1 MLQADTNIKYVKG
14 VGEARAKL
22 FAKLGVETVS
32 DLVHLYPRQYKD
44 FSNVVSIADAP
55 IGENCIIRAVV
66 DHSPVEHR
74 IRKGMTLYKTVA
86 TDGRDVIH
94 LTFFNN
100 PYITRTLKEGEE
112 YLFCGK
118 ISFSYGSYEMSA
130 PIVEPLSSIGT
141 LKPVYPQTAGLTS
154 KTIERVVSNALTVY
168 SPDYD
173 IIPKPIKEEYKL
185 CSLGYALHNVHFPKT
200 QKDIDIARRR
210 LMFEE
215 LLVLQLGMGKLRER
229 NRGYTP
235 FKLRDCY
242 SQAFE
247 ATLPFKMTNAQV
259 NAVADCIRDMGL
271 NEPMNRLLQGDVG
284 SGKTCVAASVIF
296 SAKLNGMQSALMV
309 PTSILATQH
318 YNTMCKLFEGVNEK
332 DKFEVALLTGST
344 KAKEKEEI
352 KRRVKNGE
360 IDLLIGTHAIIQEN
374 VEFARLGLVVTDEQH
389 RFGVRQRMTLKNK
402 GSNPH
407 TLVMSATP
415 IPRTLALIVY
425 GDLDISVLNELP
437 PGRQK
442 IDTYVVD
449 ETYHERV
456 YNYIK
461 KHLDQG
467 LQAYIVCPLVE
478 ESETVE
484 LTSATEYAQKL
495 KNESFKDYSVGLLHG
510 KMKPKDKERVMADF
524 ASGKVQLLVSTT
536 VIEVGVDVPNAVVMV
551 IENAERFGLSQLHQ
565 LRGRVGRGKNKSSC
579 ILISNAT
586 GDNSKK
592 RLEIMRTSNDGFKIA
607 EEDLKL
613 RGPGDFFGQKQH
625 GLPEMRIAD
634 MLEDVVL
641 CNQSREAAKRI
652 LSEDPQLEKEENQA
666 LNREIQLLF
675 KDSTYNLD

>member
-1 MLQADTNIKYVKG
+1 MLQADTDIKYVKG

-22 FAKLGVETVS
+22 FAKLGVETVE

-44 FSNVVSIADAP
+44 FSKVFSIANAP
-55 IGENCIIRAVV
+55 IGESCIIRAIV
-66 DHSPVEHR
+66 DHSPVENR

-86 TDGRDVIH
+86 TDGRDIVH

-100 PYITRTLKEGEE
+100 PYITRTLKTGEE

-118 ISFSYGSYEMSA
+118 LGMSYGSYEMSA
-130 PIVEPLSSIGT
+130 PTVEPLSALGT

-154 KTIERVVSNALTVY
+154 KVIERVMANALTVY

-173 IIPKPIKEEYKL
+173 IVPKSVREKYKL
-185 CSLGYALHNVHFPKT
+185 CTLGYALHNVHFPKT
-200 QKDIDIARRR
+200 AKDAEFARRR
-210 LMFEE
+210 LIFEE
-215 LLVLQLGMGKLRER
+215 LLVLQLGMGKLKER
-229 NRGYTP
+229 NRGYTR
-235 FKLRDCY
+235 FKLRECY

-247 ATLPFKMTNAQV
+247 ATLPFKMTNAQI
-259 NAVADCIRDMGL
+259 NAVADCVRDMGL

-296 SAKLNGMQSALMV
+296 NAKLNDMQSALMV

-318 YNTMCKLFEGVNEK
+318 YHTMCKLFEGLHES
-332 DKFEVALLTGST
+332 DKFEIALLTGST
-344 KAKEKEEI
+344 KPKEKEEI

-374 VEFARLGLVVTDEQH
+374 VEFMRLGLVVTDEQH
-389 RFGVRQRMTLKNK
+389 RFGVRQRMALKNK
-402 GSNPH
+402 GNNPH

-425 GDLDISVLNELP
+425 GDLDISVLDELP

-449 ETYHERV
+449 ESYHERV

-484 LTSATEYAQKL
+484 LTSAIEYAEKL
-495 KNESFKDYSVGLLHG
+495 KNESFREYSVGLLHG
-510 KMKPKDKERVMADF
+510 KMKPKEKEKVMADF
-524 ASGKVQLLVSTT
+524 TSGKVQLLVSTT

-565 LRGRVGRGKNKSSC
+565 LRGRVGRGKHKSSC

-586 GDNSKK
+586 GDTSKR

-634 MLEDVVL
+634 MLDDVVL
-641 CNQSREAAKRI
+641 CNQSREAAKEI
-652 LSEDPQLEKEENQA
+652 LSTDPQLEKDENRA
-666 LNREIQLLF
+666 LNKAVADLF
-675 KDSTYNLD
+675 KSDTYNLD

>member
-1 MLQADTNIKYVKG
+1 MLQADTSIKYVKG

-44 FSNVVSIADAP
+44 FSNIFSIADAP
-55 IGENCIIRAVV
+55 VGETCIIRAIV
-66 DHSPVEHR
+66 DHSPIEHR
-74 IRKGMTLYKTVA
+74 VRKGMTLYKTVA
-86 TDGRDVIH
+86 TDGHDIVH

-100 PYITRTLKEGEE
+100 PYITRTLQQGEE

-118 ISFSYGSYEMSA
+118 ITMSYGSYEMSS
-130 PIVEPLSSIGT
+130 PTVEPLSSIG
-141 LKPVYPQTAGLTS
+141 KFRPVYPQTAGLTS
-154 KTIERVVSNALTVY
+154 KTIERVMTNALTVY

-173 IIPKPIKEEYKL
+173 IIPKSIREEYKL
-185 CSLGYALHNVHFPKT
+185 CSLGYALHNVHFPKNRN
-200 QKDIDIARRR
+200 DMEIARRR

-235 FKLRDCY
+235 YKLRECY
-242 SQAFE
+242 SETFE
-247 ATLPFKMTNAQV
+247 QMLPFKMTGAQV

-296 SAKLNGMQSALMV
+296 SAKQNGMQCALMV
-309 PTSILATQH
+309 PTGVLAAQH
-318 YNTMCKLFEGVNEK
+318 YETMCKFFGKTDMEI
-332 DKFEVALLTGST
+332 ALLTGST

-360 IDLLIGTHAIIQEN
+360 IDLLIGTHAIIQDN
-374 VEFARLGLVVTDEQH
+374 VEFSRLGLVITDEQH
-389 RFGVRQRMTLKNK
+389 RFGVKQRMTLKDK
-402 GSNPH
+402 GNNPH

-425 GDLDISVLNELP
+425 GDLDISVLDELP

-449 ETYHERV
+449 ESYHERV
-456 YNYIK
+456 YNFIK

-478 ESETVE
+478 ESEAVE
-484 LTSATEYAQKL
+484 LTSATEYAEKL
-495 KNESFKDYSVGLLHG
+495 KNESFRDYSVGLLHG
-510 KMKPKDKERVMADF
+510 KMKPKDKEKIMSDF
-524 ASGKVQLLVSTT
+524 ASGRVQLLVSTT
-536 VIEVGVDVPNAVVMV
+536 VIEVGVDVPDAVVMV

-565 LRGRVGRGKNKSSC
+565 LRGRVGRGKNKSTC
-579 ILISNAT
+579 ILISDSA
-586 GDNSKK
+586 GENSKK
-592 RLEIMRTSNDGFKIA
+592 RLEIMRASNDGFKIA

-634 MLEDVVL
+634 MLDDVVL
-641 CNQSREAAKRI
+641 CNQSREAAKKI
-652 LSEDPQLEKEENQA
+652 LSTDPQLEKEENRA
-666 LNREIQLLF
+666 LNKEISELF
-675 KDSTYNLD
+675 KDNTYN